1 MAIMEKCKD
10 QLEREFYIKMTK
22 KYGWTKE
29 VLINH
34 IENRTYEKYLLNQTN
49 FDETLPEKYVNQAK
63 LAVKDEYIFDFMGS
77 QYHINVGG
85 DDFYIDLLLYHRS
98 LKSLVAIEL
107 KIGDFKPEFVGQLQF
122 YLTALDKQV
131 KLEDE
136 NASIGIII
144 CKNKNRTVVEY
155 ALNDSD
161 KTIGIA
167 TYKIRDTLPEQMKDL
182 LPSPEE
188 IKKRLEGLK

>member
-1 MAIMEKCKD
+1 M
-10 QLEREFYIKMTK
+10 
-22 KYGWTKE
+22 
-29 VLINH
+29 
-34 IENRTYEKYLLNQTN
+34 
-49 FDETLPEKYVNQAK
+49 
-63 LAVKDEYIFDFMGS
+63 
-77 QYHINVGG
+77 
-85 DDFYIDLLLYHRS
+85 
-98 LKSLVAIEL
+98 
-107 KIGDFKPEFVGQLQF
+107 
-122 YLTALDKQV
+122 DKQV

-155 ALNDSD
+155 ALSDSD
-161 KTIGIA
+161 KTIGVA